1 MMWARFDFLDRIGN
15 LRENASIDQVVKL
28 YKEEILKV
36 RKLGIGY
43 RKAEGSVQD
52 EKENTSKSD

>member
-1 MMWARFDFLDRIGN
+1 MMWARFDFLDRLGN

-36 RKLGIGY
+36 RKLGMGY
-43 RKAEGSVQD
+43 RKAEESLQD
-52 EKENTSKSD
+52 EK

>member
-1 MMWARFDFLDRIGN
+1 MMWARFDFLDRIVS

-36 RKLGIGY
+36 RKLGMGH
-43 RKAEGSVQD
+43 RKAE
-52 EKENTSKSD
+52 

>member
-1 MMWARFDFLDRIGN
+1 MMWARFDFFDRIGN

-43 RKAEGSVQD
+43 RKAEG
-52 EKENTSKSD
+52 